1 MGEER
6 HKFERGGGG
15 ARAGATSGAGDGA
28 KIANRGDGIERANGE
43 ARTVIIGAGPAGLTA
58 AWELVRN
65 GREALVLEQDPTH
78 VGGIARTVNYKG
90 FRFDIGGHRF
100 FSKNADIE
108 KLWGEI
114 LGDQMLERDRL
125 SRIFYRGRFFKYPL
139 ETLNV
144 LENLGVA
151 ESIACMYSYA
161 AARLK
166 PKRDIR
172 SFEDWVVNAFGRRL
186 YEIFFRSYTEKV
198 WGIPCS
204 EISAD
209 WAAQRIKDLSMR
221 ALIRRALTWRGKSGG
236 PVIKTLIER
245 FRYPAHGPSEMW
257 ETLTKKIE
265 EQGAIVQMGESV
277 VSLQRGPAGVMSV
290 GTTGACG
297 ATSYEGG
304 NFISTMAIRELICT
318 LDPAAPPE
326 VVAAANRLKYRDFIT
341 VALIIDQAE
350 MFPDNWIYIHEPGVK
365 VGRIQNFKNWSPE
378 MVTDQRY
385 TVLGLEYFCFDTDSM
400 WATPDA
406 ELIAMGARELA
417 QLGLGDAAKVVDGT
431 VVRQRA
437 AYPVYDG
444 NYREAVEVVR
454 GFIERELP
462 NLQLAGRNGMHKY
475 NNQDHAMMTG
485 LMAAWNIMGGSYDLW
500 RVNGDALYLEAGA
513 AGDEEGG
520 RMVPRPLAS
529 GTSSEGD

>member
-1 MGEER
+1 MGPESHEL
-6 HKFERGGGG
+6 EQ
-15 ARAGATSGAGDGA
+15 GD
-28 KIANRGDGIERANGE
+28 IMEGE
-43 ARTVIIGAGPAGLTA
+43 SNRTVIIGAGPAGLTA
-58 AWELVRN
+58 AWELARD
-65 GREALVLEQDPTH
+65 GRDAVVLEQDPTH

-108 KLWGEI
+108 RLWSEI
-114 LGDQMLERDRL
+114 LGDRMIERDRL
-125 SRIFYRGRFFKYPL
+125 SRIYYRGRFFKYPL

-144 LENLGVA
+144 LENLGAA
-151 ESIACMYSYA
+151 ESIACMLSYA
-161 AARLK
+161 VAK
-166 PKRDIR
+166 VTPHRDIK

-209 WAAQRIKDLSMR
+209 WAAQRIKDLSVG
-221 ALIRRALTWRGKSGG
+221 ALVKRALTFRKKSGG
-236 PVIKTLIER
+236 PVIKTLIDR
-245 FRYPAHGPSEMW
+245 FRYPALGPGEMW
-257 ETLTKKIE
+257 EALTKKIE
-265 EQGAIVQMGESV
+265 ERGAVVRLGESV
-277 VSLQRGPAGVMSV
+277 NSIRRGPGGVISV
-290 GTTGACG
+290 GTSTVDGPR
-297 ATSYEGG
+297 SYAGG
-304 NFISTMAIRELICT
+304 TFISTMPIRELVCA
-318 LDPAAPPE
+318 LDPAAPSE

-350 MFPDNWIYIHEPGVK
+350 LFPDNWIYIHEPGVK
-365 VGRIQNFKNWSPE
+365 VGRIQNFKNWSPA
-378 MVTDQRY
+378 MVPDQRY
-385 TVLGLEYFCFDTDSM
+385 TVLGLEYFCFDSDSM
-400 WATPDA
+400 WSTPDA
-406 ELIAMGARELA
+406 DLVAMGARELA

-444 NYREAVEVVR
+444 DYREAVAVVR
-454 GFIERELP
+454 GFMERELP

-485 LMAAWNIMGGSYDLW
+485 LMAARNIMGGAYDLW
-500 RVNGDALYLEAGA
+500 RVNGDAQYLEAGM

-520 RMVPRPLAS
+520 RIVPVPIAS
-529 GTSSEGD
+529 EPPSKAA

>member
-1 MGEER
+1 MAEKAQT
-6 HKFERGGGG
+6 HDH
-15 ARAGATSGAGDGA
+15 TSGAGIGA
-28 KIANRGDGIERANGE
+28 SD
-43 ARTVIIGAGPAGLTA
+43 RTVIVGAGPAGLTA
-58 AWELVRN
+58 AWELTRN
-65 GREALVLEQDPTH
+65 GRPAIVIEQDPIH
-78 VGGIARTVNYKG
+78 VGGIARTVSYKG

-100 FSKNADIE
+100 FSKNAEIE
-108 KLWGEI
+108 KLWSEI
-114 LGDQMLERDRL
+114 LGDRMIERDRL
-125 SRIFYRGRFFKYPL
+125 SRIYYRGRFFKYPL

-151 ESIACMYSYA
+151 ESVACMVSYTA
-161 AARLK
+161 AK
-166 PKRDIR
+166 VTPKRDIR
-172 SFEDWVVNAFGRRL
+172 SFEEWVVNAFGRRL

-209 WAAQRIKDLSMR
+209 WAAQRTKDLSVG
-221 ALIRRALTWRGKSGG
+221 ALVKRALTFRKKTGG
-236 PVIKTLIER
+236 PVIKTLIDR
-245 FRYPAHGPSEMW
+245 FRYPAHGPGEMW
-257 ETLTKKIE
+257 ETLTKRIE
-265 EQGAIVQMGESV
+265 EHGAEVRMGESV
-277 VSLQRGPAGVMSV
+277 VSIKRGAAGVISV
-290 GTTGACG
+290 GTTGANG
-297 ATSYEGG
+297 PHSLAGG
-304 NFISTMAIRELICT
+304 TFISTMPIRLVCA
-318 LDPAAPPE
+318 LDPAAPAE
-326 VVAAANRLKYRDFIT
+326 VVAAANSLKYRDFIT

-378 MVTDQRY
+378 MVPDQRY
-385 TVLGLEYFCFDTDSM
+385 TVLGLEYFCFDSDSM
-400 WATPDA
+400 WSTSDA
-406 ELIAMGARELA
+406 ELVAMGARELA

-444 NYREAVEVVR
+444 HYRDAVEVVR
-454 GFIERELP
+454 AFMERELP

-485 LMAAWNIMGGSYDLW
+485 LMAAWNIMGGAYDLW

-520 RMVPRPLAS
+520 RMVPRPLPSEPAS
-529 GTSSEGD
+529 KAA